1 MKGLDASFQ
10 VLDRTT
16 RERDQ
21 VARDYV
27 FTLQEWFFKADG
39 QPVDPMPPGGQFNFF
54 TMNGKTRDAASE
66 IPAQVGEKIRVRLYN
81 ASNDVHSMHLHGADM
96 VIVSQNGHP
105 QPPQTVTTVD
115 LGPGNFIEVELTF
128 DKPGKWTFHCHFPH
142 HTGNDGQSGPQ
153 GSPVGMARVFNVT
166 A

>member
-1 MKGLDASFQ
+1 MPSRAVRWRAWGYEDNLGSTPPSTPGPTAIAYTGEAIEFTVRND
-10 VLDRTT
+10 LPEPTT
-16 RERDQ
+16 
-21 VARDYV
+21 
-27 FTLQEWFFKADG
+27 
-39 QPVDPMPPGGQFNFF
+39 
-54 TMNGKTRDAASE
+54 
-66 IPAQVGEKIRVRLYN
+66 
-81 ASNDVHSMHLHGADM
+81 VHSMHLHGADM